1 MGVSEFGSGGEGE
14 GKGEGEGS
22 QVEMRAVGLS
32 LVTSSSQTYH
42 GMHLD
47 PGVNRLGLNVTSVHQ
62 TDGGPVT
69 PNVVLPISVIL

>member
-1 MGVSEFGSGGEGE
+1 MSEVGSEGGGEGE
-14 GKGEGEGS
+14 GEDEGS
-22 QVEMRAVGLS
+22 RVETRAVGLS